1 LRNQIDR
8 YYTADGCASRT
19 EFIEKAVQNH
29 ISRLVT
35 QEENPLLPTAVS
47 AAIEGRL
54 GVFEERM
61 AKLLFKQAVELAMV
75 EAVLSEELQLDKERL
90 EMIRQWCVDSVKHTN
105 GRISFKT
112 IAAAV
117 TDGA

>member
-1 LRNQIDR
+1 M
-8 YYTADGCASRT
+8 DGCSSRT
-19 EFIEKAVQNH
+19 EFIEKAVSEH
-29 ISRLVT
+29 LSRLIT
-35 QEENPLLPTAVS
+35 NEENPLLPAAVS

-75 EAVLSEELQLDKERL
+75 EAVLADELQLDKERL
-90 EMIRQWCVDSVKHTN
+90 EMIRQWCNESVKRTN
-105 GRISFKT
+105 GRLTFKT
-112 IAAAV
+112 VANAV